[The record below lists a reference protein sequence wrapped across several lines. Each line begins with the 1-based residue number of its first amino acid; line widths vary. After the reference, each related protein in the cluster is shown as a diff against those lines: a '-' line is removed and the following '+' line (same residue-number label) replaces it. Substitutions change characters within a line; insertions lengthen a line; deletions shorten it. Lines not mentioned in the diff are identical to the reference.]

1 MNNVIHRSIEDKT
14 GEKVFGFF
22 VRLSFNIFRLFYI
35 ILRTNK
41 QTTNWSKMR
50 AFKLKWEYE
59 RQMSLCFAHISPHSH
74 IRHSNWHMKY
84 RALLNVLKCNEMA
97 FYRSISFSF
106 RVRACAC
113 RACLCIKKHVK
124 RVLRLSKHIK
134 QHCKNDKIIASQL
147 LCCVCLRWSLYHW
160 KWLLWV
166 FMWELH
172 GFCALARVATPNP
185 GTTVTEILI
194 LIRARM
200 RTDFNKVSR
209 SILGH
214 NKVHGDDVLNE
225 DDEVTW
231 ISHRL
236 FGLCV
241 TIAHLNYYYL
251 SVISTLRLWRLLLCI
266 KCILLLKMASKTN
279 K

>member
-35 ILRTNK
+35 IPRENK

-59 RQMSLCFAHISPHSH
+59 RQMSVCFAHISPHSH

-147 LCCVCLRWSLYHW
+147 LCFVCLCVWDGRYTIES
-160 KWLLWV
+160 
-166 FMWELH
+166 
-172 GFCALARVATPNP
+172 GFYGCLCGNCMDSAHSR
-185 GTTVTEILI
+185 ES
-194 LIRARM
+194 RH
-200 RTDFNKVSR
+200 RTQ
-209 SILGH
+209 
-214 NKVHGDDVLNE
+214 
-225 DDEVTW
+225 
-231 ISHRL
+231 
-236 FGLCV
+236 
-241 TIAHLNYYYL
+241 APQ
-251 SVISTLRLWRLLLCI
+251 
-266 KCILLLKMASKTN
+266 LLKY
-279 K
+279 